1 MGLCVEY
8 KAYFGNKVFLKLKY
22 YKTKVF
28 RRQANEYFIFLKP
41 PFFSVF

>member
-28 RRQANEYFIFLKP
+28 RRQANEYFIFETT
-41 PFFSVF
+41 VFLSF